1 MEKAS
6 LSWRLFLWPPLLVT
20 ILLLVP
26 PQAVFFW
33 MSLHRQTG
41 VDGVS
46 GALTLD
52 NYVRVLT
59 DGFYLGSLWT
69 TVWLS
74 LAATLLALLAGFPTA
89 YVLART
95 RSAWI
100 SALIVL
106 LLVSSF
112 VTIVIKVLGL
122 SLVLGRQGVVNEL
135 LLTLALIDQPLTLLN
150 NNIGVVIGLVQY
162 TLPFLVMLLFSVIQ
176 TIPGSLEEAAELHGA
191 SRLSM
196 FRRVVLP
203 LAMPGLIAGSLIV
216 FNLNM
221 GAFTSAVLLGGGR
234 VLTLP
239 CSDPA
244 QDPAGRGLSDRG
256 DARDPARRSRVPHQ
270 CRVRAAGAASRGR
283 SMKRLRQAFRDAPFW
298 FAALAVYA
306 FLLGPILA
314 VILAS
319 FEAGQ
324 SYHFAFPPKNFSFEW
339 YGKIPQRYL
348 ARAGRERA
356 RRRGVGR
363 DRNAPRSRGSAG
375 SGARQA
381 RGDGATCSPT
391 SACRCRF
398 PFVVTGVVFLQFY
411 NQLAVATG
419 VDLLGTVAGLVV
431 AHVYVTIPYSIGT
444 VGSVLVRANAR
455 LEEAART
462 LGASEAAVFRRVLL
476 PTLRPGLFAGFFYAF
491 IVSFGDVPISIFIA
505 SEKMTPLPVEIFS
518 TLQFD
523 FDPAILALSTI
534 VVVFS
539 ALLIFGAQ
547 RLAGF
552 DLVLPSAK
560 Q

>member
-1 MEKAS
+1 M
-6 LSWRLFLWPPLLVT
+6 
-20 ILLLVP
+20 
-26 PQAVFFW
+26 
-33 MSLHRQTG
+33 G
-41 VDGVS
+41 GVS

-74 LAATLLALLAGFPTA
+74 LVATLLALLAAFPTA

-239 CSDPA
+239 VVIQRKILLDVDYPIAATLATLLVGVVFFINVASA
-244 QDPAGRGLSDRG
+244 LLV
-256 DARDPARRSRVPHQ
+256 RR
-270 CRVRAAGAASRGR
+270 RAAGA
-283 SMKRLRQAFRDAPFW
+283 
-298 FAALAVYA
+298 
-306 FLLGPILA
+306 
-314 VILAS
+314 
-319 FEAGQ
+319 
-324 SYHFAFPPKNFSFEW
+324 
-339 YGKIPQRYL
+339 
-348 ARAGRERA
+348 
-356 RRRGVGR
+356 
-363 DRNAPRSRGSAG
+363 
-375 SGARQA
+375 
-381 RGDGATCSPT
+381 
-391 SACRCRF
+391 
-398 PFVVTGVVFLQFY
+398 
-411 NQLAVATG
+411 
-419 VDLLGTVAGLVV
+419 
-431 AHVYVTIPYSIGT
+431 
-444 VGSVLVRANAR
+444 
-455 LEEAART
+455 
-462 LGASEAAVFRRVLL
+462 
-476 PTLRPGLFAGFFYAF
+476 
-491 IVSFGDVPISIFIA
+491 
-505 SEKMTPLPVEIFS
+505 
-518 TLQFD
+518 
-523 FDPAILALSTI
+523 
-534 VVVFS
+534 
-539 ALLIFGAQ
+539 
-547 RLAGF
+547 
-552 DLVLPSAK
+552 
-560 Q
+560 